1 MAAQAAR
8 SNGHD
13 HGPHLGFIHI
23 DGQSLV
29 TDINAVSHTM
39 VRVETTVN
47 HTQAQVTGI
56 DTRLRQ
62 LEVKVWAIPSGA
74 IVLGVVALV
83 ISIWGQ
89 IRGLG
94 MPKFKDWSGPARKRL
109 YRALPLI
116 GSALAVFGVMNESK
130 AAVVVGIIGLLMGPA
145 SGEVAARHVPDE
157 D

>member
-1 MAAQAAR
+1 MAAPAAR

-29 TDINAVSHTM
+29 NDLNVVSHSM

-89 IRGLG
+89 VRG
-94 MPKFKDWSGPARKRL
+94 
-109 YRALPLI
+109 
-116 GSALAVFGVMNESK
+116 
-130 AAVVVGIIGLLMGPA
+130 
-145 SGEVAARHVPDE
+145 
-157 D
+157 